1 MGFPRANMLNE
12 MLPSELAIHRA
23 MQEIEKLPPDER
35 LTEAVTLLQKAK
47 DLVSDFVDK
56 NLVVKEA

>member
-1 MGFPRANMLNE
+1 MLNE